1 MDEPAG
7 SACRIDLSAGRSRW
21 GRASPLGPARV
32 EVGENPSGMSETR
45 QLFLLRH
52 AKSSWDKPALA
63 DHDRPLAPRGREAA
77 QRMGAHMRREHT
89 RVALVLCSSARRAR
103 ETLDLVAPP
112 GEVRIERELYGAT
125 AAELLERLRRVPDDV
140 DAVML
145 IGHEPAM
152 RDLAVGLVGGENELT
167 DRKFPTAALATL
179 TFSGPWS
186 TLAPDHAELA
196 AFVRPRELT

>member
-1 MDEPAG
+1 V
-7 SACRIDLSAGRSRW
+7 
-21 GRASPLGPARV
+21 GRASPFGLAGI
-32 EVGENPSGMSETR
+32 EVGENPGAMSEMR

-52 AKSSWDKPALA
+52 AKSSWDEPLLA
-63 DHDRPLAPRGREAA
+63 DHDRPLAPRGRKAA
-77 QRMGAHMRREHT
+77 KRIGAHVRREQI

-152 RDLAVGLVGGENELT
+152 RDLAVGLVGGGSELT

-179 TFSGPWS
+179 TFAGPWS